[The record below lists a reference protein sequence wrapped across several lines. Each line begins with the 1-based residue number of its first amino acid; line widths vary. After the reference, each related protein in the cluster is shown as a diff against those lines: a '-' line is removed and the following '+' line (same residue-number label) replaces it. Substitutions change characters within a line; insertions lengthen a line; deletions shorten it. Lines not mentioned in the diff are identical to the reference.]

1 MGLGL
6 LMAVIFGLFGWTQI
20 LSCRRVYGWARIL
33 CAISCE
39 EPPLTGFEF
48 RQIQMKATE
57 LSFQDGT
64 LVQDH
69 RTG

>member
-1 MGLGL
+1 MDGLGS
-6 LMAVIFGLFGWTQI
+6 F
-20 LSCRRVYGWARIL
+20 ARFHV
-33 CAISCE
+33 
-39 EPPLTGFEF
+39 PLTGFEF